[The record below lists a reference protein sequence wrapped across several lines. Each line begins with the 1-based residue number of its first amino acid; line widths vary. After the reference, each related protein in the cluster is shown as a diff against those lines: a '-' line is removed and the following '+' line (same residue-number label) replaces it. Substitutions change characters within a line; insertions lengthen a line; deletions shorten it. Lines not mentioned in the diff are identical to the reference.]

1 MAQVSG
7 ILVLNALKDPE
18 NHLVMFMSINN
29 AKFRKPVVPGDQ
41 LVLVAEVL
49 SQKTKYFS
57 IKGTAYVDNNVV
69 AEAEFMGAIV
79 PREQNLKNTDKT

>member
-7 ILVLNALKDPE
+7 ILVLNSFMDPE

-41 LVLVAEVL
+41 LYLEAEVM
-49 SQKTKYFS
+49 SKKSKYFS
-57 IKGTAYVDNNVV
+57 IKGSAYVNNDLV

-79 PREQNLKNTDKT
+79 DKENQKEK

>member
-41 LVLVAEVL
+41 LVLEAELVN
-49 SQKTKYFS
+49 QKTKYFS
-57 IKGTAYVDNNVV
+57 IKGTAFVDGKVV

-79 PREQNLKNTDKT
+79 PREKH